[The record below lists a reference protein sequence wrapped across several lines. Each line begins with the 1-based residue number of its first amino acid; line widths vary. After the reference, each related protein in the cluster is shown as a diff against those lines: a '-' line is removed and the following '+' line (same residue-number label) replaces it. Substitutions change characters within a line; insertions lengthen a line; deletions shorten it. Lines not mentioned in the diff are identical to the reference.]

1 MMFHKT
7 AVLRGNRQK
16 MPEICRD
23 TVGDRPRGSPGFLL
37 AGDLMENV
45 VIGSSILFGH
55 FPKCI
60 LYSVSIAE
68 NVSNTVWAFP
78 KESPIL
84 FSL

>member
-45 VIGSSILFGH
+45 VIGS
-55 FPKCI
+55 I

-84 FSL
+84 CL